1 MIRATTRM
9 TREEVKNEE
18 RNLPS
23 EESLILEPLSPSSIG
38 FKSCRQG
45 RAGGGA
51 GWASRQR
58 RVELI

>member
-45 RAGGGA
+45 QQKAEQGGPVGST
-51 GWASRQR
+51 G
-58 RVELI
+58 

>member
-1 MIRATTRM
+1 MIRATTKM

-38 FKSCRQG
+38 FKNCRQG
-45 RAGGGA
+45 RAEQEAEQGGPVGSA
-51 GWASRQR
+51 G
-58 RVELI
+58 